1 MPATLSKQLR
11 AGRPPDSPRHGRREA
26 RCHPRLQE
34 PRSQVSTESGGQCH
48 AWEAPTQSARGRLP
62 TEEEVGRKVSKSPQ
76 SVPNLASMESKEKV
90 L

>member
-11 AGRPPDSPRHGRREA
+11 AGRPPDSPRPGRGEA

-34 PRSQVSTESGGQCH
+34 PRSQVSTGSGGQCH

-62 TEEEVGRKVSKSPQ
+62 AEEEVGRKGSKSPR
-76 SVPNLASMESKEKV
+76 SVPNLASMESKGKA